1 MLTAVGHAQA
11 RHRDAGL
18 GLARGDQAAA
28 VPFGAPGLAV
38 VVGVG
43 DRREVGVPVARRAP
57 LTDRHVVDVLRVE
70 LLGVVPDDED
80 VVVATNRGEPLVG
93 DSKSLAGQAYM
104 NVCRRITGDQVPF
117 LDLDAKKGLFGAI
130 AGVFNKK

>member
-1 MLTAVGHAQA
+1 MFLAIETGVDCQLTLVWLKVLI
-11 RHRDAGL
+11 RL
-18 GLARGDQAAA
+18 
-28 VPFGAPGLAV
+28 
-38 VVGVG
+38 
-43 DRREVGVPVARRAP
+43 
-57 LTDRHVVDVLRVE
+57 VDVLRVE

-104 NVCRRITGDQVPF
+104 NVCRRITGEQVPF

-130 AGVFNKK
+130 AGVFKKK